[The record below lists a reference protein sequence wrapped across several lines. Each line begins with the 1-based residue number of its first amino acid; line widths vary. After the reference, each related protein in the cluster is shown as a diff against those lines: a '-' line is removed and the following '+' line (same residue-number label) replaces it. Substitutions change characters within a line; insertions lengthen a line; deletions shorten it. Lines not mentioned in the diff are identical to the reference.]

1 MSSEILFKGAKPAA
15 MKKRVLIVDDEPDV
29 NLAVKIA
36 LEQKDYKVDAFKDPL
51 LALENFRKGLY
62 DLLIL
67 DIKMPKMHGF
77 ELYRQIK
84 RVDDKVKV
92 CFLTAGEMYHGAY
105 ADIFNEL
112 DTNCFIRKP
121 IENQELLKHLS
132 ETINFN

>member
-15 MKKRVLIVDDEPDV
+15 MKKRVMIVDDEPDV

>member
-1 MSSEILFKGAKPAA
+1 MGLEIPLEGVKPAA
-15 MKKRVLIVDDEPDV
+15 MKKRVMIVDDEPDV

-36 LEQKDYKVDAFKDPL
+36 LEQKDYQVDAFKDPL

-77 ELYRQIK
+77 ELYRQRK

-92 CFLTAGEMYHGAY
+92 CFLTAGEMYYGAY
-105 ADIFNEL
+105 TDIFQAL
-112 DTNCFIRKP
+112 DAQCFIRKP
-121 IENQELLKHLS
+121 IENEELLKRLNKLMS
-132 ETINFN
+132 SK